1 MSTMRNSVMLI
12 GRPDKDVFEAPVAF
26 NLIVTEKIR
35 DKETNDYKDLIQ
47 SFRCVCKNE
56 RIASRMIGRVQKG
69 KQIAIEGSLRV
80 DKEAH
85 CEILINDF
93 FLIDK
98 PIE

>member
-12 GRPDKDVFEAPVAF
+12 GRPDKDVLEAPVAF

-35 DKETNDYKDLIQ
+35 DKENHGYKDFTQ

-56 RIASRMIGRVQKG
+56 TTASRMIGRIQKG
-69 KQIAIEGSLRV
+69 KQIAIDGSLRV

-98 PIE
+98 PVE

>member
-12 GRPDKDVFEAPVAF
+12 GRPDKDVLEAPVAF
-26 NLIVTEKIR
+26 NLIVTEIIR
-35 DKETNDYKDLIQ
+35 DKESHDYKNFTQ
-47 SFRCVCKNE
+47 SFRCVCEDE
-56 RIASRMIGRVQKG
+56 RTASKMIGRVQKG
-69 KQIAIEGSLRV
+69 KQVALDGSLRV
-80 DKEAH
+80 DSEAH

>member
-12 GRPDKDVFEAPVAF
+12 GRPDKDVLEAPVAF

-35 DKETNDYKDLIQ
+35 DRETNGYKNFSQ
-47 SFRCVCKNE
+47 SFRCVCENE
-56 RIASRMIGRVQKG
+56 TTASKMVGRVQKG
-69 KQIAIEGSLRV
+69 KQIALDGSLRV

-98 PIE
+98 PDK